1 MNQLSAAAM
10 ENGFRELKSND
21 VRNNKSYT
29 FLNIYVDSFLQ
40 RLQYSGVGC
49 TIGLCYIGCVMYADD
64 LTLFASGLCEL
75 QRMIDICV
83 FFCLQCFDAVG
94 WAAGRASGL

>member
-40 RLQYSGVGC
+40 RLQSSGVGC
-49 TIGLCYIGCVMYADD
+49 RIGYVILVVSCMQMILLC
-64 LTLFASGLCEL
+64 LHL
-75 QRMIDICV
+75 V
-83 FFCLQCFDAVG
+83 FVNYSA
-94 WAAGRASGL
+94 